1 MGIENNIAVIAVLD
15 GHGRDVGK
23 IAANAARASLL
34 EYFTTHHLQLKL
46 NPYEC
51 LVRAHEVAHFG
62 IKEAFKQE
70 LGNQGFE
77 VSEVDGYLMKRKGAT
92 QSWACVHGGSSCSIC
107 AIVDDLLYIANV
119 GDSSGTL
126 CSLHPVLSRIDVQQ
140 LGDSALAAGGR
151 PRVIPAADAPCMER
165 STTMVLTA
173 EHSPGTT
180 DNTVC
185 LLVIIYLCTLVLV
198 LFSFLSSYPITFPL
212 SFPLSDLSI
221 SRLWYCFS
229 PTLSPIYDMGTR

>member
-1 MGIENNIAVIAVLD
+1 MD

-34 EYFTTHHLQLKL
+34 EYFTTNHLQLKL

-62 IKEAFKQE
+62 IKDAFKQE

-126 CSLHPVLSRIDVQQ
+126 CSLQPVLSRIDVQQ
-140 LGDSALAAGGR
+140 LGDSALSAGAR
-151 PRVIPAADAPCMER
+151 PRVIPAADSPCMER
-165 STTMVLTA
+165 STTIVLTA
-173 EHSPGTT
+173 EHSPG
-180 DNTVC
+180 
-185 LLVIIYLCTLVLV
+185 IINSLRI
-198 LFSFLSSYPITFPL
+198 LFSRYCSYCFAGLFFLSLILLPSFVSFSSTNLPI
-212 SFPLSDLSI
+212 S
-221 SRLWYCFS
+221 
-229 PTLSPIYDMGTR
+229 